1 MIVLPAEYAP
11 REANP
16 FLIDPGGVLR
26 GGTGGAAGR
35 LNRPGARWGV
45 EVTMPTMS
53 HEKARAFA
61 ALMTLAKRDGL
72 RLTLPL
78 GGGEVQGGGA
88 GTVDGSGAAGTSLPV
103 EGLTPG
109 FMLRLGH
116 WLTVENAAGERFV
129 HQVAAPVR
137 IGTDGKA
144 TITLTTALLTELA
157 DGDTVLVSKPTIEGV
172 VTSDVNW
179 VLPVNR
185 RVGGLSFR
193 VEESDPSS

>member
-1 MIVLPAEYAP
+1 MITLPPEYRP

-16 FLIDPGGVLR
+16 FLIDTGSILR
-26 GGTGGAAGR
+26 GSTGGAAGR
-35 LNRPGARWGV
+35 LNRPGQRWGI
-45 EVTMPTMS
+45 EVVMPTMKQD
-53 HEKARAFA
+53 KARAFS
-61 ALMTLAKRDGL
+61 ALMTVAKRDGL

-78 GGGEVQGGGA
+78 GGGERQGGGA

-109 FMLRLGH
+109 FMLRLGY
-116 WLTVENAAGERFV
+116 WLAVENTAGERFV
-129 HQVAAPVR
+129 HQIAAPVR

-157 DGDTVLVSKPTIEGV
+157 DGDAVLISKPTIEGV

-179 VLPVNR
+179 VLPVDR
-185 RVGGLSFR
+185 LVDGLSFR
-193 VEESDPSS
+193 LEESDPSS